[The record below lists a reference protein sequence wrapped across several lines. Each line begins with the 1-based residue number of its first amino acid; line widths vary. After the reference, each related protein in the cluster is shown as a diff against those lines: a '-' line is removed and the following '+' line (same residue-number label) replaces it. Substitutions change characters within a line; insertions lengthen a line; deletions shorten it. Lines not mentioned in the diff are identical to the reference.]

1 MRASLFITCLSDIF
15 YPGVGKSM
23 VKVLEQNGVEL
34 DFPEGQTCCGQP
46 AYNSGYRSE
55 ARQAAEQMIRVFEES
70 VYVVTPSGSCS
81 AMIRHYYP
89 QLFEDDPDLKR
100 KAQQLADKTYEFS
113 EFMIKVLKVEQDRI
127 RAELRGTATYHH
139 SCHMMRGIGVR
150 DEPLQLLG
158 MVRGL
163 TLKELPYAEDCCGFG
178 GTFSVKMSTISEAM
192 VDEKVNHIVE
202 TGAEYLIGS
211 DLGCLMNISGRLR
224 RLGHEIKVLHVAEVL
239 AGEGSV
245 K

>member
-23 VKVLEQNGVEL
+23 VKVLEENGVEL

-55 ARQAAEQMIRVFEES
+55 ARHAAEQMIRVFDGSE
-70 VYVVTPSGSCS
+70 YVVTPSGSCA

-89 QLFEDDPDLKR
+89 QMFEDDPDLK
-100 KAQQLADKTYEFS
+100 KMAIQLADKTYEFS
-113 EFMIKVLKVEQDRI
+113 EFMIKVLKVQQDQI
-127 RAELRGTATYHH
+127 RAELPGTATYHH
-139 SCHMMRGIGVR
+139 SCHMMRGIGVK

-163 TLKELPYAEDCCGFG
+163 TLKEIPYAEDCCGFG
-178 GTFSVKMSTISEAM
+178 GTFSVKMSNISEAM

-224 RLGHEIKVLHVAEVL
+224 RLGHEIKVMHVAQVL
-239 AGEGSV
+239 AGEGSE
-245 K
+245 